1 LNCKKSNEAAL
12 QVFELLYFVHPISKQ
27 AKLKKLTLQEPQNWL
42 TMVTFAVCQIAGLQ
56 TSSQQPLRPQLKPQ
70 LRHFSFF
77 VSLSISGSFHHSNV
91 TGVHW
96 DHFLHLF
103 VSSLVGIG

>member
-1 LNCKKSNEAAL
+1 M
-12 QVFELLYFVHPISKQ
+12 
-27 AKLKKLTLQEPQNWL
+27 LKAFRNLIGHQQEPQNWL

-77 VSLSISGSFHHSNV
+77 VSLSISGSSHHSNV

-103 VSSLVGIG
+103 FSSLVGIG